1 MCAAF
6 AAAYGVG
13 AVLAENQNSYL
24 LHAAARAHWGH
35 LDRDWTAGTADAF
48 PVFTTLATPL
58 LRLPT
63 LVALGGA
70 QLLAIAVYA
79 WALAAI
85 VRTTFRWRDD
95 DPALAATAVALLI
108 CHSRLLAST
117 SMRAAGVDARALL
130 VDGVAS
136 QYLLG
141 RVLQPSVGGILLLV
155 SIYAFLR
162 GRPFAA
168 VVCSSLAATMHA
180 TYLMSAALLTVSY
193 AVLSARAGHRGRALA
208 IAAASLAFVSP
219 AVMYA
224 TATFRPTDVQIF
236 QRAAHVLADDRIA
249 LHARVATWFG
259 AAAIFKVVVC
269 AAAIWVVRRH
279 PVFWL
284 LLPAFL
290 VGLVGSLLLAAF
302 PNPVLAL
309 QFPWRVSV
317 WLVPISIALLS
328 GSAIEWLIRRG
339 LAVDRLRRPALVV
352 ALLLVVYGIAGS
364 VREAGAVDRR
374 PDAPLLAHVASA
386 ASAGDVYLIPPE
398 MEDFRLRTRAPIV
411 VDAKTHPFKDV
422 EVLQWSERLQRA
434 RAFYAEADD
443 EARCVRLRAIGQRDG
458 ATHVVVSVAR
468 PIVGCGGVDRVYA
481 DEAFAVFR
489 IAR

>member
-24 LHAAARAHWGH
+24 LHAAARARWGH

-117 SMRAAGVDARALL
+117 SMRAVGVDARALL

-168 VVCSSLAATMHA
+168 VVC
-180 TYLMSAALLTVSY
+180 
-193 AVLSARAGHRGRALA
+193 
-208 IAAASLAFVSP
+208 
-219 AVMYA
+219 
-224 TATFRPTDVQIF
+224 
-236 QRAAHVLADDRIA
+236 
-249 LHARVATWFG
+249 
-259 AAAIFKVVVC
+259 
-269 AAAIWVVRRH
+269 
-279 PVFWL
+279 
-284 LLPAFL
+284 
-290 VGLVGSLLLAAF
+290 
-302 PNPVLAL
+302 
-309 QFPWRVSV
+309 
-317 WLVPISIALLS
+317 
-328 GSAIEWLIRRG
+328 
-339 LAVDRLRRPALVV
+339 
-352 ALLLVVYGIAGS
+352 
-364 VREAGAVDRR
+364 
-374 PDAPLLAHVASA
+374 
-386 ASAGDVYLIPPE
+386 
-398 MEDFRLRTRAPIV
+398 
-411 VDAKTHPFKDV
+411 
-422 EVLQWSERLQRA
+422 
-434 RAFYAEADD
+434 
-443 EARCVRLRAIGQRDG
+443 
-458 ATHVVVSVAR
+458 
-468 PIVGCGGVDRVYA
+468 
-481 DEAFAVFR
+481 
-489 IAR
+489 